1 MHFYVSCHFGEK
13 ESVYKVCYCYWRYM
27 YNDDNDDD
35 ANDND
40 DDDDNDDERKRCH
53 DKRSLR
59 ALETINGISWHSL
72 AGLHSI
78 P

>member
-1 MHFYVSCHFGEK
+1 
-13 ESVYKVCYCYWRYM
+13 M
-27 YNDDNDDD
+27 YNDDNDGD

-40 DDDDNDDERKRCH
+40 DDDDERKRCH

>member
-1 MHFYVSCHFGEK
+1 MFIKLIVVIGVIYI
-13 ESVYKVCYCYWRYM
+13 
-27 YNDDNDDD
+27 YNDDNNGD

-40 DDDDNDDERKRCH
+40 DDDDERKRCH

>member
-1 MHFYVSCHFGEK
+1 MYLAIFVRRRVFIKLVVVIGVIYI
-13 ESVYKVCYCYWRYM
+13 
-27 YNDDNDDD
+27 YNDDNDGD

-40 DDDDNDDERKRCH
+40 DDDDERKRCH

>member
-1 MHFYVSCHFGEK
+1 MYLAFFVISL
-13 ESVYKVCYCYWRYM
+13 YKVGCYWRYM

-35 ANDND
+35 AIDN
-40 DDDDNDDERKRCH
+40 DDNDDERKRCH

>member
-1 MHFYVSCHFGEK
+1 
-13 ESVYKVCYCYWRYM
+13 M

>member
-1 MHFYVSCHFGEK
+1 MFIKLVVVIGDIYI
-13 ESVYKVCYCYWRYM
+13 
-27 YNDDNDDD
+27 NDDNDGD

-40 DDDDNDDERKRCH
+40 DDVDERKKCH